1 MRPDLRLADL
11 SRTRTP
17 SKLLNL
23 KVPEDVLNG
32 IHAIAA
38 DLGCS
43 KADATIAL
51 LNEGI
56 DAFQR
61 RRHEFPTPMQ
71 KRRRPG
77 RRPLPI

>member
-11 SRTRTP
+11 TQTRTP

-23 KVPEDVLNG
+23 KVPEDVLHG

-56 DAFQR
+56 DAFER
-61 RRHEFPTPMQ
+61 RRHEFPPPAQ

-77 RRPLPI
+77 RRPLPV